1 MNQKK
6 IVRMTLMMLLV
17 ACFLFAYPT
26 VAHAASEAGGGVS
39 SGIGSFLN
47 GILDCLILI
56 CEGVI
61 GIFSTLAQLLVDFV
75 NLIIG
80 LFK

>member
-1 MNQKK
+1 MNNKK
-6 IVRMTLMMLLV
+6 MIRLTLMVMLV

-26 VAHAASEAGGGVS
+26 VAHAASEGGGDVGTS
-39 SGIGSFLN
+39 ISNFFN

-80 LFK
+80 LFQ